1 MVRQATAARFNADTH
16 THIYIYIYIYIFT
29 LVING
34 EVLDLRAQSRYLTA
48 YHHIILTLNSAF
60 SGHNF

>member
-1 MVRQATAARFNADTH
+1 MVRHATAARFNAGL
-16 THIYIYIYIYIFT
+16 YIFT

-34 EVLDLRAQSRYLTA
+34 EVPDLRAQSRYLTA
-48 YHHIILTLNSAF
+48 DLQITPKHNSTF